1 MNPTKGAQALL
12 VFLVVGLWSSAAV
25 AHKFAPSL
33 LKLTELPSSVAGA
46 QRFHVLWKTPARI
59 TSKVLLKPQWPEA
72 CDSSLQSP
80 SRAEGSAVVFTW
92 HLNCEFGDG
101 NLAGHAIGVSGLAD
115 NQASAMVIVELL
127 NGLTYQQLLS
137 AEMSIFEIPEASA
150 GASVFGD
157 YIGLGVEH
165 IWSGLDHLLFIFG
178 LLLLVPARVR
188 LIATITAFTLGH
200 SITLSLVALGLFS
213 YPVALVELLIA
224 LSIFLLAL
232 ELARF
237 DGGGRWWRD
246 PWYLAGSFGLLHG
259 MGFAGALLETGL
271 PQDNILSALLAFNL
285 GIELG
290 QLIFVALAVAIGCV
304 AARSLQSSVKQLRS
318 VFVYSLGGLSAMWC
332 MQRAIEW
339 AY

>member
-1 MNPTKGAQALL
+1 MKPIKGPTAVLM
-12 VFLVVGLWSSAAV
+12 FLVVGFLSSAAM

-33 LKLTELPSSVAGA
+33 LKLTELPSSVSGL
-46 QRFHVLWKTPARI
+46 QRFHVLWKTPAQS

-72 CDSSLQSP
+72 CDSSLQGP
-80 SRAEGSAVVFTW
+80 SRAESSAVVTTW
-92 HLNCEFGDG
+92 HLDCEFGDG
-101 NLAGHAIGVSGLAD
+101 NLVGHAIGVVGLVE

-137 AEMSIFEIPEASA
+137 VEISAFEIPEANA
-150 GASVFGD
+150 AARVFGD

-200 SITLSLVALGLFS
+200 SVTLSLVALGLFS

-232 ELARF
+232 ELARS

-271 PQDNILSALLAFNL
+271 PQDNILLALLAFNL

-290 QLIFVALAVAIGCV
+290 QLIFVALAMAIWCV
-304 AARSLQSSVKQLRS
+304 AAQPLQSRIKPLRF
-318 VFVYSLGGLSAMWC
+318 VFVYTLGGLSAMWC

-339 AY
+339 AH

>member
-1 MNPTKGAQALL
+1 MNPNKSLIALL
-12 VFLVVGLWSSAAV
+12 VFFIVGLLSSAAV

-33 LKLTELPSSVAGA
+33 LKLTELPSSVSGL
-46 QRFHVLWKTPARI
+46 QRFHVLWKTPAQS
-59 TSKVLLKPQWPEA
+59 TSRVLLKPQWPEA
-72 CDSSLQSP
+72 CDSSPLSP
-80 SRAEGSAVVFTW
+80 SRAEGSAVVTTW
-92 HLNCEFGDG
+92 HLDCEFADG
-101 NLAGHAIGVSGLAD
+101 NLAGHAIGLAGLAD

-127 NGLTYQQLLS
+127 NGQTYQHLLS
-137 AEMSIFEIPEASA
+137 AEISVFEIPEANA
-150 GASVFGD
+150 AARVFGD

-178 LLLLVPARVR
+178 LLLLVPARIR

-200 SITLSLVALGLFS
+200 SVTLSLVALGLFS

-232 ELARF
+232 ELARS

-271 PQDNILSALLAFNL
+271 PQDNILLALLAFNL

-290 QLIFVALAVAIGCV
+290 QLIFVALAMAIWCVVAQP
-304 AARSLQSSVKQLRS
+304 LQSRIKPLRS
-318 VFVYSLGGLSAMWC
+318 VFVYALGGLSAMWC
-332 MQRAIEW
+332 MQRAVQW

>member
-1 MNPTKGAQALL
+1 MNPNKSLIALL
-12 VFLVVGLWSSAAV
+12 VFFIVGLLSSAAV

-33 LKLTELPSSVAGA
+33 LKLTELPSSVSGL
-46 QRFHVLWKTPARI
+46 QRFHVLWKTPAQS
-59 TSKVLLKPQWPEA
+59 TSRVLLKPQWPEA
-72 CDSSLQSP
+72 CDSSPLSP
-80 SRAEGSAVVFTW
+80 SRAEGSAVVTTW
-92 HLNCEFGDG
+92 HLDCEFADG
-101 NLAGHAIGVSGLAD
+101 NLAGHAIGLAGLAD

-127 NGLTYQQLLS
+127 NGQTYQQLLS
-137 AEMSIFEIPEASA
+137 AEISVFEIPEANA
-150 GASVFGD
+150 AARVFGD

-178 LLLLVPARVR
+178 LLLLVPARIR

-200 SITLSLVALGLFS
+200 SVTLSLVALGLFS

-237 DGGGRWWRD
+237 DGGGRWWCD

-271 PQDNILSALLAFNL
+271 PQDNILLALLAFNL

-290 QLIFVALAVAIGCV
+290 QLIFVALAMAIWCVVAQP
-304 AARSLQSSVKQLRS
+304 LQSRIKPLRS
-318 VFVYSLGGLSAMWC
+318 VFVYALGGLSAMWC
-332 MQRAIEW
+332 MQRAVEW

>member
-1 MNPTKGAQALL
+1 MNPNKSLIALL
-12 VFLVVGLWSSAAV
+12 VFFIVGLLSSAAV

-33 LKLTELPSSVAGA
+33 LKLTELPSSVSGL
-46 QRFHVLWKTPARI
+46 QRFHVLWKTPAQS
-59 TSKVLLKPQWPEA
+59 TSRVLLKPQWPEA
-72 CDSSLQSP
+72 CDSSPLSP
-80 SRAEGSAVVFTW
+80 SRAEGSAVVTTW
-92 HLNCEFGDG
+92 HLDCEFADG
-101 NLAGHAIGVSGLAD
+101 NLAGHAIGLAGLAD

-127 NGLTYQQLLS
+127 NGQTYQQLLS
-137 AEMSIFEIPEASA
+137 AEISVFEIPEANA
-150 GASVFGD
+150 AARVFGD

-178 LLLLVPARVR
+178 LLLLVPARIR

-200 SITLSLVALGLFS
+200 SVTLSLVALGLFS
-213 YPVALVELLIA
+213 YPVALAELLIA

-232 ELARF
+232 ELARS

-271 PQDNILSALLAFNL
+271 PQDNILLALLAFNL

-290 QLIFVALAVAIGCV
+290 QLIFVALAMAIWCVVAQP
-304 AARSLQSSVKQLRS
+304 LQSRIKPLRS
-318 VFVYSLGGLSAMWC
+318 VFVYALGGLSAMWC
-332 MQRAIEW
+332 MQRAVQW

>member
-1 MNPTKGAQALL
+1 MNPNKSLIALL
-12 VFLVVGLWSSAAV
+12 VFFIVGLLSSAAV

-33 LKLTELPSSVAGA
+33 LKLTELPSSVSGL
-46 QRFHVLWKTPARI
+46 QRFHVLWKTPAQS
-59 TSKVLLKPQWPEA
+59 TSRVLLKPQWPEA
-72 CDSSLQSP
+72 CDSSPPSP
-80 SRAEGSAVVFTW
+80 SRAEGSAVVTTW
-92 HLNCEFGDG
+92 HLDCEFADG
-101 NLAGHAIGVSGLAD
+101 NLAGHAIGLAGLAD

-127 NGLTYQQLLS
+127 NGQTYQQLLS
-137 AEMSIFEIPEASA
+137 AEISVFEIPEANA
-150 GASVFGD
+150 AARVFGD

-178 LLLLVPARVR
+178 LLLLVPARIR

-200 SITLSLVALGLFS
+200 SVTLSLVALGLFS

-232 ELARF
+232 ELARS

-271 PQDNILSALLAFNL
+271 PQDNILLALLAFNL

-290 QLIFVALAVAIGCV
+290 QLIFVALAMAIWYVVAQP
-304 AARSLQSSVKQLRS
+304 LQSRIKPLRS
-318 VFVYSLGGLSAMWC
+318 VFVYALGGLSAMWC
-332 MQRAIEW
+332 MQRAVEW